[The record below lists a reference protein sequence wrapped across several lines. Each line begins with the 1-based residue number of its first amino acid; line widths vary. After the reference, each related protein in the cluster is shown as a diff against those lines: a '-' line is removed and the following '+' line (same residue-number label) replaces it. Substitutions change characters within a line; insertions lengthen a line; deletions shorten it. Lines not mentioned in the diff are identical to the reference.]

1 MDIRTGENWFKR
13 PDFKIDFFSPAQKV
27 NNEMLHD
34 VTVIIIIIMMA
45 GVCRDVGSQECHSGD
60 SSLDSVATV
69 KYPDDPHFL
78 LDVEH

>member
-1 MDIRTGENWFKR
+1 M
-13 PDFKIDFFSPAQKV
+13 
-27 NNEMLHD
+27 MLHD
-34 VTVIIIIIMMA
+34 VTVIIIIIMTA
-45 GVCRDVGSQECHSGD
+45 SVCRDVGSQECHSGD